1 MIVEVREEIR
11 GGGQKEGEGVVS
23 SLLPTAS
30 FTCIQYVTERS

>member
-1 MIVEVREEIR
+1 VIVEVREEIR
-11 GGGQKEGEGVVS
+11 GGQKEGEGVVS